1 MFLSQI
7 VFYDFIQILP
17 SPCWP
22 IKVVSSLKLS
32 SCTNGVVML
41 HKSHRPQSSCSFTAT
56 ERVGDG
62 WTGLHT
68 GIIGHF
74 PEAQVQWKS
83 MSLATDYS
91 TSSLNQSCA
100 KLSSHINRQ
109 EKWDS
114 WLGKVKMQKLSM
126 QVNMHGSGHT
136 VSKHGL
142 GQEEHLFPSPSE
154 LKARAE
160 LKNKC
165 HYLIWAADS
174 SDSAPLLPT
183 HNGWQP
189 QSSRDIWEQMHYK
202 NSEVHDTHCQ
212 QEYLSH
218 RSSPLWL

>member
-68 GIIGHF
+68 GIFGHF

-100 KLSSHINRQ
+100 KLSSRINRQ

-174 SDSAPLLPT
+174 SDSAPLLPI
-183 HNGWQP
+183 HDGWQP
-189 QSSRDIWEQMHYK
+189 QWSRDIWEQMHYK